1 MWDFGLDIDWREKR
15 ELFWRYDMRIIWENV
30 ENYLRKMFWEL
41 FNKSWILR
49 EYYWDYFKKKLIYL
63 RNVNSVSNV
72 RYF

>member
-1 MWDFGLDIDWREKR
+1 MWDFGLDIDWREIR

-49 EYYWDYFKKKLIYL
+49 EYYWDYFKKKF
-63 RNVNSVSNV
+63 VWEM
-72 RYF
+72 